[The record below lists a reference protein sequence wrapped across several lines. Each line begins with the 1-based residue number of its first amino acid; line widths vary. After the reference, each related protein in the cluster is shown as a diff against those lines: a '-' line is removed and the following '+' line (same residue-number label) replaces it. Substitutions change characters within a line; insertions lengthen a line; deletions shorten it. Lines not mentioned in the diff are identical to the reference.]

1 METQLEFEK
10 EIIETKLKYKDIIF
24 GNDSRIC
31 KGRLNELP
39 EQGDIEECTY

>member
-24 GNDSRIC
+24 GNDSTIC
-31 KGRLNELP
+31 KGYLDELR
-39 EQGDIEECTY
+39 E